1 MVAWS
6 WTEFAVNG
14 IKDSPKKESEIL
26 IKMFHTIMS
35 YDSLLLIKR
44 KWMQYIVFLKLSRPS
59 MLIKVS
65 GTCISIYPIKKILK
79 EKYVIS
85 NINI

>member
-1 MVAWS
+1 
-6 WTEFAVNG
+6 
-14 IKDSPKKESEIL
+14 
-26 IKMFHTIMS
+26 
-35 YDSLLLIKR
+35 
-44 KWMQYIVFLKLSRPS
+44 MQYIVFLKLSRPS

-65 GTCISIYPIKKILK
+65 GTCISIYLIEKILK

>member
-1 MVAWS
+1 MWVRGDDRLVLVRVCGQWHQG
-6 WTEFAVNG
+6 FAKEG
-14 IKDSPKKESEIL
+14 DGDIDKK
-26 IKMFHTIMS
+26 FHIIMS

-65 GTCISIYPIKKILK
+65 GTRLYRFIPLK
-79 EKYVIS
+79 RY
-85 NINI
+85 